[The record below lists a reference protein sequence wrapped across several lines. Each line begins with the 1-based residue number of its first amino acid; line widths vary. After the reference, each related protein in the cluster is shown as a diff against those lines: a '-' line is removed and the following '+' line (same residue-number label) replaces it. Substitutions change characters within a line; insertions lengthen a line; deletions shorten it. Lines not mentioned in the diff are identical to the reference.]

1 MIAGGTGAGEAV
13 REALTELDL
22 DWHESEPGLF
32 SVTPLDAGTDGQD
45 EVAFYCP
52 TCAERELG

>member
-1 MIAGGTGAGEAV
+1 VIAGGTGAGEAV

-32 SVTPLDAGTDGQD
+32 SVSSWDIVLLTAMS
-45 EVAFYCP
+45 
-52 TCAERELG
+52 